1 MRRVVRGAAAA
12 TLVAAAALV
21 PVALPT
27 AGAAPAPVAPVV
39 ATPVAAPV
47 VRTAPVVRSTKP
59 TCRKPSVALPRGSG
73 SGRRIVYSEKVPQ
86 HVWLVDAKGC
96 VVRDF
101 KASGRKDWPRPGVYH
116 VFSKSPTSSSGVYG
130 VRFKWMVRFA
140 HGRAASI
147 GFHTIPTYPNGR
159 YTHPVS
165 QLGLAVGHGG
175 CVHSTDAD
183 AVFLY
188 RWAPVGTTVVVLR

>member
-1 MRRVVRGAAAA
+1 MRRALGSV
-12 TLVAAAALV
+12 VAA
-21 PVALPT
+21 VALATTAVVVPLSS
-27 AGAAPAPVAPVV
+27 AGAASGAPTPTLTAPSARPAPPVRRAV
-39 ATPVAAPV
+39 
-47 VRTAPVVRSTKP
+47 S
-59 TCRKPSVALPRGSG
+59 TCRKAGVPLPRASG
-73 SGRRIVYSEKVPQ
+73 TGRRIVYSEKVPQ
-86 HVWLVDAKGC
+86 HVWLVDARGC

-101 KASGRKDWPRPGVYH
+101 KASGRKDWPLPGTYH
-116 VFSKSPTSSSGVYG
+116 VFSKSPTSYSGVYS

-147 GFHTIPTYPNGR
+147 GFHTIPTYANGR
-159 YTHPVS
+159 YTHPAS

-183 AVFLY
+183 ALFLY

>member
-1 MRRVVRGAAAA
+1 MRRAVGSV
-12 TLVAAAALV
+12 VAA
-21 PVALPT
+21 VALATT
-27 AGAAPAPVAPVV
+27 AVVVPPSSADAAPGAPTPTLTAPS
-39 ATPVAAPV
+39 ARPAPV
-47 VRTAPVVRSTKP
+47 VRRAVS
-59 TCRKPSVALPRGSG
+59 TCRKATVPLPRASG
-73 SGRRIVYSEKVPQ
+73 TGRRIVYSEKVPQ
-86 HVWLVDAKGC
+86 HVWLVDVRGC

-101 KASGRKDWPRPGVYH
+101 AASGRKDWPRPGTYH
-116 VFSKSPTSSSGVYG
+116 VFSTSPTSSSGVYG
-130 VRFKWMVRFA
+130 VRFRWMVRFA

-147 GFHTIPTYPNGR
+147 GFHTIPTYADGR

-183 AVFLY
+183 ALFLY

>member
-1 MRRVVRGAAAA
+1 MRRLLATAAAVGA
-12 TLVAAAALV
+12 LAVALV
-21 PVALPT
+21 VPSTPPAARAATGTPPVQVAPS
-27 AGAAPAPVAPVV
+27 ARPAPVLHR
-39 ATPVAAPV
+39 AT
-47 VRTAPVVRSTKP
+47 P
-59 TCRKPSVALPRGSG
+59 TCRKPSVPLPRGSG
-73 SGRRIVYSEKVPQ
+73 TGRRIVYSERVPQ
-86 HVWLVDAKGC
+86 HAWLVDARGC

-101 KASGRKDWPRPGVYH
+101 KVSGRKDWPRPGTYH

-130 VRFKWMVRFA
+130 VRFRWMVRFA

-147 GFHTIPTYPNGR
+147 GFHTIPTYANGR
-159 YTHPVS
+159 FTHPVS

-183 AVFLY
+183 ALFLY

>member
-1 MRRVVRGAAAA
+1 MNRRTAAGLAVGAALAVTAVLVPSSLSPVGAA
-12 TLVAAAALV
+12 TGTPTPVPTVAA
-21 PVALPT
+21 PGPR
-27 AGAAPAPVAPVV
+27 P
-39 ATPVAAPV
+39 APV
-47 VRTAPVVRSTKP
+47 VRRAVP
-59 TCRKPSVALPRGSG
+59 TCRKPSVAVPRGSG
-73 SGRRIVYSEKVPQ
+73 TGRRIVYSEKVPQ
-86 HVWLVDAKGC
+86 HVWLIDAKGC

-130 VRFKWMVRFA
+130 VRFRWMVRFA

-175 CVHSTDAD
+175 CVHSTNAD
-183 AVFLY
+183 ALFLY

>member
-1 MRRVVRGAAAA
+1 VRRLLAAVAAATACAAAA
-12 TLVAAAALV
+12 VLV
-21 PVALPT
+21 PSTLSA
-27 AGAAPAPVAPVV
+27 AGAATGAPGPAPAVSAPGARPRPVV
-39 ATPVAAPV
+39 APAAP
-47 VRTAPVVRSTKP
+47 R
-59 TCRKPSVALPRGSG
+59 CRRPSVALPRASG
-73 SGRRIVYSEKVPQ
+73 TGRRIVYSEKVPQ
-86 HVWLVDAKGC
+86 HVWLVDAHGC

-130 VRFKWMVRFA
+130 VRFRWMVRFA

-147 GFHTIPTYPNGR
+147 GFHTIPTYSNGR

-175 CVHSTDAD
+175 CVHSTNAD
-183 AVFLY
+183 ALFLY

>member
-1 MRRVVRGAAAA
+1 MRRLLAGLTVAVACAGAVVVPSSALAAVVPGSPGPVVSAPTSRPKPVVR
-12 TLVAAAALV
+12 
-21 PVALPT
+21 P
-27 AGAAPAPVAPVV
+27 
-39 ATPVAAPV
+39 AAPV
-47 VRTAPVVRSTKP
+47 CRT
-59 TCRKPSVALPRGSG
+59 PSVALPRASG
-73 SGRRIVYSEKVPQ
+73 AGRRIVYSEKVPQ
-86 HVWLVDAKGC
+86 HAWLVDARGC

-101 KASGRKDWPRPGVYH
+101 KVSGRKDWPRPGVYH

-130 VRFKWMVRFA
+130 VRFRWMVRFA

-147 GFHTIPTYPNGR
+147 GFHTIPTYSNGR

-183 AVFLY
+183 ALFLY

>member
-1 MRRVVRGAAAA
+1 MNRRTVAGLAVGAALAVTAVIVPSSLSPVGAA
-12 TLVAAAALV
+12 TGTPTPVPTVAA
-21 PVALPT
+21 PGPR
-27 AGAAPAPVAPVV
+27 P
-39 ATPVAAPV
+39 APV
-47 VRTAPVVRSTKP
+47 VRRAVP
-59 TCRKPSVALPRGSG
+59 TCRKPSVAVPRGSG

-116 VFSKSPTSSSGVYG
+116 VFSKSPPSSSGVYG

-175 CVHSTDAD
+175 CVHSTNAD
-183 AVFLY
+183 ALFLY
-188 RWAPVGTTVVVLR
+188 RWAPVGTTVVVVR

>member
-1 MRRVVRGAAAA
+1 MNRRTVAGLAVGAALAVTAVIVPSSLSPVGAA
-12 TLVAAAALV
+12 TGTPTPVPTVAA
-21 PVALPT
+21 PGPR
-27 AGAAPAPVAPVV
+27 P
-39 ATPVAAPV
+39 APV
-47 VRTAPVVRSTKP
+47 VRRAVP
-59 TCRKPSVALPRGSG
+59 TCRKPSVAVPRGSG
-73 SGRRIVYSEKVPQ
+73 TGRRIVYSEKVPQ
-86 HVWLVDAKGC
+86 HVWLIDAKGC

-175 CVHSTDAD
+175 CVHSTNAD
-183 AVFLY
+183 ALFLY